1 MFTRQT
7 LARRQPKVATPLTKG
22 GKSQFFQVLKSFL
35 KKTNELAQCLPNK
48 IKFNFD
54 HIGLEK

>member
-7 LARRQPKVATPLTKG
+7 LATWQPKVATPLIQG

-35 KKTNELAQCLPNK
+35 KKTNELAHCLHNK

-54 HIGLEK
+54 HVGLEK